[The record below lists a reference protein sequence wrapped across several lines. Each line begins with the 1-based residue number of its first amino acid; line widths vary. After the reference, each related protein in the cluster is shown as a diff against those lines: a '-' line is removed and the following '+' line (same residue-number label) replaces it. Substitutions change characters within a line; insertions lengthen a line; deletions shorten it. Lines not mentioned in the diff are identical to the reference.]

1 MKLYQRGTPR
11 RGMEHIA
18 QGNALG
24 TNDKRNFRPERAK
37 ELILNAFD
45 LVLSCRDSAKQTSL
59 LALAAPRFALSGCEN
74 GRSLVYPGRCPGLVA
89 CCPFRALI
97 AV

>member
-1 MKLYQRGTPR
+1 MQLYQIGTPR

-37 ELILNAFD
+37 ELILNAF
-45 LVLSCRDSAKQTSL
+45 
-59 LALAAPRFALSGCEN
+59 ALSGREMA
-74 GRSLVYPGRCPGLVA
+74 GAWIYPGRCPGLVA

-97 AV
+97 AVKARFFACET

>member
-1 MKLYQRGTPR
+1 
-11 RGMEHIA
+11 MEHIA

-59 LALAAPRFALSGCEN
+59 LALAAPRFALL
-74 GRSLVYPGRCPGLVA
+74 GRE
-89 CCPFRALI
+89 
-97 AV
+97 